1 MGYLLPGHMRKKI
14 IVLLLI
20 LLTIF
25 GSLSLTSCAQDPIC
39 YFPEGLWDEFE

>member
-1 MGYLLPGHMRKKI
+1 MEYLLLKLMRKKI

-25 GSLSLTSCAQDPIC
+25 GSLSLTSCTHNPMG